1 MPAFHYSLDEGL
13 ATFVLDNPPENRLSD
28 ELVGGLVEAIGKV
41 KSDTAVR
48 AVLVRAEGPDFCLGG
63 DVSAWVGIDP
73 AVMAANTAAALQLGD
88 AFEQLPV
95 PVVAAVQGRCTG
107 GGLELVLRAD
117 IVIAGEGAVFGHS
130 EQTIG
135 VITFLGGTQRIA
147 ERAGRARA
155 ALWVMTAEQVPAA
168 EMLAAG
174 VISKV
179 VPDDQL
185 AEASQALARKLANG
199 ATLSH
204 AGHKRL
210 LSAWARGGLAAADQ
224 LIPEITEAVMA
235 SADARQAIPIAVEAL
250 RRGEPRPEMKFEGR

>member
-1 MPAFHYSLDEGL
+1 MPAFHFSVDEGL
-13 ATFVLDNPPENRLSD
+13 ATFVLSNPPQNRLSN
-28 ELVGGLVEAIGKV
+28 ELVGGLTVAIGKV
-41 KSDTAVR
+41 KSDPTVR
-48 AVLVRAEGPDFCLGG
+48 ALLVRAEGEDFCFGG
-63 DVSAWVGIDP
+63 DVSAWVDITP
-73 AVMAANTAAALQLGD
+73 AQMAANTAAAIQLGD
-88 AFEQLPV
+88 VFEQLPI
-95 PVVAAVQGRCTG
+95 PVVAAVQGRCLG
-107 GGLELVLRAD
+107 GGLELALRAD
-117 IVIAGEGAVFGHS
+117 IIVAGERALFGHS

-135 VITFLGGTQRIA
+135 VITFLGGTQRVA

-179 VPDDQL
+179 VPDEQL
-185 AEASQALARKLANG
+185 TEVAQALARKLAKG

-210 LSAWARGGLAAADQ
+210 LSAWARGGLAVADQ
-224 LIPEITEAVMA
+224 LIPEITETVMA

-250 RRGEPRPEMKFEGR
+250 KRGQPRPEMKFEGR